1 MSVRTKN
8 PARCFSLIS
17 LLALLS
23 YQALSASD
31 SVSLYTPYTIVSLPP
46 GKSMN
51 YSIDVIN
58 NGKDIQNVD
67 IYLSGLPRQWTYSIS
82 SGSYDIKQLSVM
94 PGGKR
99 TFNLTV
105 EVPLKVNKGNYHF
118 KVVAGH
124 LAVLPLVVNVSEQG
138 TYRTE
143 FTSKQA
149 NMQGQAKSNYTF
161 SVELRNR
168 TAETQLYSL
177 RSNAPRGWS
186 VIFKPNYKQ
195 ATSVEIEP
203 NGTATFNVDVDPPD
217 NIGAGTYKIP
227 LSAVTGSSSADLG
240 LEVVITGTYEM
251 ELTTPRGLLSTSVT
265 AGGTKKIELLVRN
278 TGSADLRDIKLGAN
292 TPVDWEVTFEPA
304 KIDRIPAGGTEQVMA
319 TLKADK
325 KAIAGDYATSLNAN
339 SPDASAKAAFRVA
352 VKTPLL
358 WGWVG
363 VIIILA
369 ALGSVYYL
377 FRKFGRR

>member
-1 MSVRTKN
+1 
-8 PARCFSLIS
+8 
-17 LLALLS
+17 
-23 YQALSASD
+23 
-31 SVSLYTPYTIVSLPP
+31 
-46 GKSMN
+46 
-51 YSIDVIN
+51 
-58 NGKDIQNVD
+58 
-67 IYLSGLPRQWTYSIS
+67 
-82 SGSYDIKQLSVM
+82 
-94 PGGKR
+94 
-99 TFNLTV
+99 
-105 EVPLKVNKGNYHF
+105 
-118 KVVAGH
+118 
-124 LAVLPLVVNVSEQG
+124 
-138 TYRTE
+138 
-143 FTSKQA
+143 
-149 NMQGQAKSNYTF
+149 
-161 SVELRNR
+161 
-168 TAETQLYSL
+168 
-177 RSNAPRGWS
+177 
-186 VIFKPNYKQ
+186 
-195 ATSVEIEP
+195 
-203 NGTATFNVDVDPPD
+203 
-217 NIGAGTYKIP
+217 
-227 LSAVTGSSSADLG
+227 
-240 LEVVITGTYEM
+240 
-251 ELTTPRGLLSTSVT
+251 LLSTSVT